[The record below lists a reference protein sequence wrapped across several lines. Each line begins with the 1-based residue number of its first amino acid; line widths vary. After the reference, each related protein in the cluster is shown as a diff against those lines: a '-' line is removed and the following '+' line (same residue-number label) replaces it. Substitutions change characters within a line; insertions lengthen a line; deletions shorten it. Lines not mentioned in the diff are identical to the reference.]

1 MDYCAIGSGFNYKAG
16 DFGYDGDS
24 LIPKRRVI
32 RGKISYYKN
41 ILEEMAREE
50 DCKRQNNQHSHL
62 TSANLLRYN
71 RYVVNEM
78 EDNVSTPIKP
88 LGDRVVAVRE
98 EAKTQTVSGIYLPDN
113 AKEKPVVAEVKAV
126 GGDVKNVK
134 VGDRIV
140 YKEYSTTDLKI
151 DGTEYLV
158 VREEDILA
166 MVVG

>member
-1 MDYCAIGSGFNYKAG
+1 M
-16 DFGYDGDS
+16 
-24 LIPKRRVI
+24 
-32 RGKISYYKN
+32 
-41 ILEEMAREE
+41 
-50 DCKRQNNQHSHL
+50 
-62 TSANLLRYN
+62 RYN

-88 LGDRVVAVRE
+88 LGDRVVAVHE
-98 EAKTQTVSGIYLPDN
+98 EAKTQTASGIYLPDN

-166 MVVG
+166 TVVG